1 MLAWAFF
8 WESLLKEELYD
19 PHGNTP
25 EMIGGRVW
33 CVLGGVGEGGVVGC
47 WLETDSAIGC
57 RVWFSGHLW
66 YLVFPEHEVYNLHSK
81 PIITA
86 TSAIKDKQIIMITNL
101 ASCFWFVFTAC
112 SMTILASLCAAAKQL
127 RRGTKLSAN
136 QFF

>member
-1 MLAWAFF
+1 MLSLLNAGSAVSGPVGSYLLAWAFF

-57 RVWFSGHLW
+57 RV
-66 YLVFPEHEVYNLHSK
+66 
-81 PIITA
+81 
-86 TSAIKDKQIIMITNL
+86 
-101 ASCFWFVFTAC
+101 
-112 SMTILASLCAAAKQL
+112 
-127 RRGTKLSAN
+127 
-136 QFF
+136 